1 MYLVTWQLSEFGN
14 QTPPRGTFG
23 HLTAWHIINIE
34 RCHQLAFDWQNRALQ
49 GRLWRT
55 KGTEMMTT
63 TTTAVMTTTKNC
75 RPRTGTEVC
84 CVIIIFF
91 SSFLFLMFLLQFFFN
106 VWHLLPGAL
115 ARDQRWF
122 LVTDL
127 YWTVS
132 YQSSECVLWIFIW
145 QWLLPPQVPPW
156 WCKCWRIFNNNKK
169 KFEMFVGHQV

>member
-91 SSFLFLMFLLQFFFN
+91 PPFVFN
-106 VWHLLPGAL
+106 VFAAIFFQCLTFASRRLSERPEMISRDWLILNCKLPILGMCIMNIYM
-115 ARDQRWF
+115 
-122 LVTDL
+122 TM
-127 YWTVS
+127 TS
-132 YQSSECVLWIFIW
+132 PSTG
-145 QWLLPPQVPPW
+145 PPLMV
-156 WCKCWRIFNNNKK
+156 
-169 KFEMFVGHQV
+169 